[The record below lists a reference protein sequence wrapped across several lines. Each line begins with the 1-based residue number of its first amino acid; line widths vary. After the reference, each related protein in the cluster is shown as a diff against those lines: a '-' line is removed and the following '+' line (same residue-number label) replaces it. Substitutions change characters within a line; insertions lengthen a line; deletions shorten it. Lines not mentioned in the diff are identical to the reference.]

1 MLLRQPKRE
10 EKAMKAKILE
20 SVAARAANGWQRAGS
35 KFDFEVLAMPGG
47 SVMAPAL
54 WVYSMMSSALKRSQ
68 THSIKAQSADTRP
81 ALDAAAAAR
90 ARDAASPPE
99 AVRAPSA
106 ARAPGAARAS
116 REEPKESAI
125 AMSCPWPRC
134 HCT

>member
-1 MLLRQPKRE
+1 MN
-10 EKAMKAKILE
+10 AILE

-68 THSIKAQSADTRP
+68 THSIDAPSANMPSAT
-81 ALDAAAAAR
+81 DAP
-90 ARDAASPPE
+90 D
-99 AVRAPSA
+99 AVRAPDA
-106 ARAPGAARAS
+106 ARAPGVARTS
-116 REEPKESAI
+116 GGEPRESAM
-125 AMSCPWPRC
+125 ASSCPWPQQC